1 RRRPHPAVPRR
12 PRPRPRPAAV
22 RHRPHSARDG
32 PAHSPAQPARHRRR
46 PPRLR
51 NGRPHARPRVY
62 HLCTDCVAHQC
73 AARPHA
79 PAVHHAYHRASR
91 PAVKQPQDRKS
102 DENRTMNWQDAI
114 PSVATAHAVP
124 AVEPAMDSDQ
134 FAAFYQRSSRPLWA
148 YLARA
153 SADPTLADDLTQ
165 ESYVRFLSAGYSVD
179 GEVAARMLLFR
190 IASNLLRD
198 HWRRHRAIPIEDLPE
213 HSSAANPPAPDT
225 SAQTE
230 ARLTLLPALAKLRPR
245 DRQILWLAHAEN
257 YSHREIA
264 EITGLAA
271 PGIRLLLFR
280 ARRQMARLLKKE
292 TA

>member
-1 RRRPHPAVPRR
+1 
-12 PRPRPRPAAV
+12 
-22 RHRPHSARDG
+22 
-32 PAHSPAQPARHRRR
+32 
-46 PPRLR
+46 
-51 NGRPHARPRVY
+51 
-62 HLCTDCVAHQC
+62 
-73 AARPHA
+73 
-79 PAVHHAYHRASR
+79 
-91 PAVKQPQDRKS
+91 
-102 DENRTMNWQDAI
+102 MNWEDVI
-114 PSVATAHAVP
+114 PNIATAQAAS

-153 SADPTLADDLTQ
+153 SGDPALADDLMQ
-165 ESYVRFLSAGYSVD
+165 ESYVRFLTATSPPD
-179 GEVAARMLLFR
+179 GEVAARMYLFR

-198 HWRRHRAIPIEDLPE
+198 HWRRHRAISIEDLPE
-213 HSSAANPPAPDT
+213 HSAAANPPAPDT

-280 ARRQMARLLKKE
+280 ARRQMAHLLQKE
-292 TA
+292 GAKLP